1 MFCSNCGA
9 EAEGNFCKNCG
20 APLPKPEPDTEKSNE
35 SIDAEYKVYDEE
47 EDQEQKDKQKNVKVT
62 IKNKRGGSSRN
73 MTTTKTTRKRRSP
86 LSAGRDAVSSAAS
99 TAGNVVGKSV
109 KTAGNVLFTGLHWL
123 CALLMIGIVVQIFK
137 NIWNYTGVS
146 EIMGLASSRDIDT
159 MVLVAGSAFFILFGL
174 IEALWILGSKKV
186 MDMGVLRNIDTGRG
200 IFAFG
205 LFLVLTILAPFIK
218 GFLSFGYNGMT
229 GGQWIL
235 HAFTGSKGIFY
246 FAVLGLIISFVRKMR
261 GSLRGMIA

>member
-20 APLPKPEPDTEKSNE
+20 APLPKEEPSTEKSNE

-47 EDQEQKDKQKNVKVT
+47 EDQKQKDKQKNVKVT

-73 MTTTKTTRKRRSP
+73 TTTTKRKRRSA
-86 LSAGRDAVSSAAS
+86 LSSGGDAVLNAAS

-109 KTAGNVLFTGLHWL
+109 KTAGNILFTGLHWL
-123 CALLMIGIVVQIFK
+123 CALLMIGIVLQIFK
-137 NIWNYTGVS
+137 NVWNYTSVS
-146 EIMGLASSRDIDT
+146 TIMGLASSRDIDT
-159 MVLVAGSAFFILFGL
+159 IVFIGGSAFFILFGI

-205 LFLVLTILAPFIK
+205 LFLVITVLTPFID
-218 GFLSFGYNGMT
+218 GFLTFGYNGMA

-235 HAFTGSKGIFY
+235 HAFTGNNGIFY
-246 FAVLGLIISFVRKMR
+246 CAVLGLVISFIRKMR
-261 GSLRGMIA
+261 GSIRGMIA

>member
-20 APLPKPEPDTEKSNE
+20 APLPKEEPSTEKSNE

-47 EDQEQKDKQKNVKVT
+47 EDQKQKDKQKNVKVT
-62 IKNKRGGSSRN
+62 IKNKR
-73 MTTTKTTRKRRSP
+73 
-86 LSAGRDAVSSAAS
+86 
-99 TAGNVVGKSV
+99 AGNI
-109 KTAGNVLFTGLHWL
+109 LFTGLHWL
-123 CALLMIGIVVQIFK
+123 CALLMIGIVLQIFK
-137 NIWNYTGVS
+137 NVWNYTSVS
-146 EIMGLASSRDIDT
+146 TIMGLASSRDIDT
-159 MVLVAGSAFFILFGL
+159 IVFIGGSAFFILFGI

-205 LFLVLTILAPFIK
+205 LFLVITVLTPFID
-218 GFLSFGYNGMT
+218 GFLTFGYNGMA

-235 HAFTGSKGIFY
+235 HAFTGNNGIFY
-246 FAVLGLIISFVRKMR
+246 CAVLGLVISFIRKMR
-261 GSLRGMIA
+261 GSIRGMIA

>member
-20 APLPKPEPDTEKSNE
+20 APLPKEEPSTEKSNE

-47 EDQEQKDKQKNVKVT
+47 EDQKQKDKQKNVKVT

-73 MTTTKTTRKRRSP
+73 TTTTKRKRRSA
-86 LSAGRDAVSSAAS
+86 LSSGGDAVSNAAS

-109 KTAGNVLFTGLHWL
+109 KTAGNLLFTGLHWL
-123 CALLMIGIVVQIFK
+123 CALLMLGIVLQIFR
-137 NIWNYTGVS
+137 NVFNYTSIGA
-146 EIMGLASSRDIDT
+146 IMELPFSRDINGIIF
-159 MVLVAGSAFFILFGL
+159 VGGSAFFILFGI

-205 LFLVLTILAPFIK
+205 LFLIITILAPFID
-218 GFLSFGYNGMT
+218 GFLSLGYNGIE
-229 GGQWIL
+229 GGRWIL
-235 HAFTGSKGIFY
+235 DAFTGSKTILT
-246 FAVLGLIISFVRKMR
+246 FAAAGLIISFVRKMR
-261 GSLRGMIA
+261 GSIRGMIA

>member
-20 APLPKPEPDTEKSNE
+20 APLPKEEPSTEKSNE

-47 EDQEQKDKQKNVKVT
+47 EDQKQKDKQKNVKVT
-62 IKNKRGGSSRN
+62 IKNKRGGSS
-73 MTTTKTTRKRRSP
+73 
-86 LSAGRDAVSSAAS
+86 
-99 TAGNVVGKSV
+99 GNI
-109 KTAGNVLFTGLHWL
+109 LFTGLHWL
-123 CALLMIGIVVQIFK
+123 CALLMIGIVLQIFK
-137 NIWNYTGVS
+137 NVWNYTSVS
-146 EIMGLASSRDIDT
+146 TIMGLASSRDIDT
-159 MVLVAGSAFFILFGL
+159 IVFIGGSAFFILFGI

-205 LFLVLTILAPFIK
+205 LFLVITVLTPFID
-218 GFLSFGYNGMT
+218 GFLTFGYNGMA

-235 HAFTGSKGIFY
+235 HAFTGNNGIFY
-246 FAVLGLIISFVRKMR
+246 CAVLGLVISFIRKMR
-261 GSLRGMIA
+261 GSIRGMIA